1 MLQLLTVRHRA
12 GRGISTA
19 GGVLWGPS
27 PSPARCACR
36 LSLNAVL
43 RQGRGCAHAGEKVSE
58 AIGKYKGS
66 FTSMNRDANPA
77 EGMDF
82 KGRSH
87 LKFILQFQQSMRIYS
102 RIRII

>member
-1 MLQLLTVRHRA
+1 
-12 GRGISTA
+12 
-19 GGVLWGPS
+19 VLWGPS